1 MLEGQVAVLSC
12 NVPSKDE
19 KKNITA
25 KLRKS
30 DLFEEHQYSYMLYPN
45 SKLPAFKN
53 KNNIS
58 ENEISGLEK
67 LIEKTG
73 NTILRQDKNGNYH
86 FNPFF
91 RNADTMKEY
100 LAKLPAEKKA
110 NTAADLPRFPRRRRS
125 TSPPPGASPAPRRR
139 ERSPAHTGKSRG
151 R

>member
-1 MLEGQVAVLSC
+1 MPKKKEGVLTGSLT
-12 NVPSKDE
+12 KDE

-53 KNNIS
+53 NNNIS

-100 LAKLPAEKKA
+100 LAKLDTGILTPWAFVTKICSKSA
-110 NTAADLPRFPRRRRS
+110 N
-125 TSPPPGASPAPRRR
+125 
-139 ERSPAHTGKSRG
+139 
-151 R
+151 